1 MSDLEEMTNNFKSK
15 DNENKTL
22 SNHFVETQKK
32 LEKEKETTTILQ
44 QRLRVEQESHGG
56 TRRELDD
63 RKKHIEEL
71 IIERDQFAYERSNLA
86 KENNSYKL
94 TNNKIVTERD

>member
-44 QRLRVEQESHGG
+44 QRLRVE
-56 TRRELDD
+56 
-63 RKKHIEEL
+63 
-71 IIERDQFAYERSNLA
+71 
-86 KENNSYKL
+86 
-94 TNNKIVTERD
+94 